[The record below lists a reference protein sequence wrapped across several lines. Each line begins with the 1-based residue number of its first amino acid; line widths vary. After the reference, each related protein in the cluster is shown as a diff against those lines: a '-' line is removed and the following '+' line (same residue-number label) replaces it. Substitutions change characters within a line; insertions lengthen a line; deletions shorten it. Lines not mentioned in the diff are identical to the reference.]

1 MTEVRVLLCLLF
13 WLLFCLPTL
22 SDAQAGSTE
31 TALRQEALSALLSEL
46 QQDYPVSS
54 DLLGQLA
61 SAGRGNREALRDS
74 LAKLLDAADRHRE
87 QKTDTWK
94 GWLQLRGQLSE
105 REVDKLLRHLVV
117 VARKI
122 VDSDAN
128 FALDTSLGWA
138 ARKARVPLDQAQ
150 PFLLA
155 VLSAEIL
162 RDDERVP
169 DAVGSVVAGWTNS
182 YSFSMDPLY
191 FFFDS
196 RDDKLI
202 LEEVRDI
209 QRFVVPRAVKVL
221 PEARSVRYAVRK
233 RNISALLLPD
243 YLLLINIDELSFT
256 GSNVDLRP
264 CMETTLELTS
274 NGAESPEWKHVFQ
287 FCTEKQGSRT
297 THRLS
302 GFYDEVALEIRRRLA
317 EYLESK

>member
-1 MTEVRVLLCLLF
+1 M
-13 WLLFCLPTL
+13 
-22 SDAQAGSTE
+22 
-31 TALRQEALSALLSEL
+31 
-46 QQDYPVSS
+46 
-54 DLLGQLA
+54 
-61 SAGRGNREALRDS
+61 
-74 LAKLLDAADRHRE
+74 
-87 QKTDTWK
+87 
-94 GWLQLRGQLSE
+94 
-105 REVDKLLRHLVV
+105 
-117 VARKI
+117 
-122 VDSDAN
+122 
-128 FALDTSLGWA
+128 
-138 ARKARVPLDQAQ
+138 
-150 PFLLA
+150 
-155 VLSAEIL
+155 LSAEIL

-169 DAVGSVVAGWTNS
+169 DAVGIVVAGWTNS